1 MNVMRIGHKFLMS
14 AAAISATAILLSAC
28 STETKTLH
36 GYVPPSPKIVQDVS
50 VHESGE
56 SEPMKFVASTG
67 EMLVVYF
74 GYTNCPDMCPT
85 TMVALKNAKKK
96 IGELATRVDLAMVTV
111 DPDRDTDEK
120 LFKYLSSFSDKYHA
134 LVPQSAEE
142 LIVAKDAFQASS
154 SITTTNG
161 KIEVAHS
168 GSAYVVNDA
177 GAVVVEWPFGLDAVS
192 MANDLTILL
201 QPKGK

>member
-1 MNVMRIGHKFLMS
+1 MS

-96 IGELATRVDLAMVTV
+96 
-111 DPDRDTDEK
+111 
-120 LFKYLSSFSDKYHA
+120 
-134 LVPQSAEE
+134 
-142 LIVAKDAFQASS
+142 
-154 SITTTNG
+154 
-161 KIEVAHS
+161 
-168 GSAYVVNDA
+168 
-177 GAVVVEWPFGLDAVS
+177 
-192 MANDLTILL
+192 
-201 QPKGK
+201 

>member
-1 MNVMRIGHKFLMS
+1 MSVTRIGYKFLMS
-14 AAAISATAILLSAC
+14 AATIGATAILLSAC
-28 STETKTLH
+28 STEAKTLH
-36 GYVPPSPKIVQDVS
+36 GYVPPSPKIVKDVS
-50 VHESGE
+50 VHESGA
-56 SEPMKFVASTG
+56 SEPMAFAASPG

-85 TMVALKNAKKK
+85 TMVALTNAKKK

-120 LFKYLSSFSDKYHA
+120 LFRYLSSFSDKYHA

-161 KIEVAHS
+161 EIEVAHS

-201 QPKGK
+201 LQKGK

>member
-1 MNVMRIGHKFLMS
+1 MSVTRIGYKFLMS
-14 AAAISATAILLSAC
+14 AATIGATAVLLSAC
-28 STETKTLH
+28 STEAKTLH
-36 GYVPPSPKIVQDVS
+36 GYVPPSPKIVNDVS
-50 VHESGE
+50 VHESGA
-56 SEPMKFVASTG
+56 SEPMAFAASSG

-120 LFKYLSSFSDKYHA
+120 LFRYLSSFSDKYHA

-201 QPKGK
+201 LQKGK

>member
-1 MNVMRIGHKFLMS
+1 MS
-14 AAAISATAILLSAC
+14 AATIGATAVLLSAC
-28 STETKTLH
+28 STEAKTLH
-36 GYVPPSPKIVQDVS
+36 GYVPPSPKIVNDVS
-50 VHESGE
+50 VHESGA
-56 SEPMKFVASTG
+56 SEPMAFAASSG

-120 LFKYLSSFSDKYHA
+120 LFRYLSSFSDKYHA
-134 LVPQSAEE
+134 LIPQSAEE

-168 GSAYVVNDA
+168 GSAYVVNDS

-201 QPKGK
+201 LQKGK